1 MLGQHATIQVQRRG
15 KLDRSYKLKLEKSL
29 SEKKL
34 NQQLLINCLAKFDS
48 RASKLAVTMKQYKY
62 NTMDCFN
69 LGTKEELQKLIETLC
84 KEYFLSLEQIKS
96 EIASTLQ
103 DTKRSKNIPDYKTID
118 VVREI
123 IANDD
128 YVIV

>member
-1 MLGQHATIQVQRRG
+1 M
-15 KLDRSYKLKLEKSL
+15 DRSYKLKLEESL

-48 RASKLAVTMKQYKY
+48 RANKLAVTMGKYKY

-69 LGTKEELQKLIETLC
+69 SGTKEELQKLIDYRKPFIETLC
-84 KEYFLSLEQIKS
+84 KEYFLSLEHIKS
-96 EIASTLQ
+96 EIASTLE

-123 IANDD
+123 IVNDD